1 MAKLA
6 RMDGDGVGVNK
17 EVQSSIEKIDE
28 IQNNLDRS
36 VKRFGNRWFL
46 PINVWYRDILLW
58 WWLVCC
64 LDYKLSR

>member
-36 VKRFGNRWFL
+36 VYRGLATIGSYRLKFGF
-46 PINVWYRDILLW
+46 V
-58 WWLVCC
+58 
-64 LDYKLSR
+64 LSCYGGG

>member
-1 MAKLA
+1 MAKMA

-36 VKRFGNRWFL
+36 VGL
-46 PINVWYRDILLW
+46 EEA
-58 WWLVCC
+58 
-64 LDYKLSR
+64 SRVNESK

>member
-1 MAKLA
+1 MAKMA

-36 VKRFGNRWFL
+36 VRFRRSELGK
-46 PINVWYRDILLW
+46 
-58 WWLVCC
+58 LVG
-64 LDYKLSR
+64 S

>member
-1 MAKLA
+1 MAKMA

-36 VKRFGNRWFL
+36 VGLEEASRGNE
-46 PINVWYRDILLW
+46 
-58 WWLVCC
+58 
-64 LDYKLSR
+64 S